1 MGGIMKII
9 FEKVYDG
16 ESLNDLERDIV
27 ESLSD
32 QFNPIMCHIP
42 IDDWGFPKGEFKVTI
57 EWSYD

>member
-1 MGGIMKII
+1 MKII